1 MRTGGPEDMSK
12 RFLKQAAALIACALP
27 LAAAHAG
34 DAAPRCLYVDVA
46 DVPVHYLGANMMPA
60 VEGVINGKPATML
73 VDTGASETS
82 VTLNGAVRHDLGM
95 FMTGRYVQGVAGD
108 ARLYTT
114 RVKEIGIGPAKSS
127 HSVELPVIGQD
138 NFEFD
143 AIAGAPFLL
152 QADLEIDLRAK
163 QMRFFRSRDCG
174 DRPLLL
180 WKEDTVVVP
189 FEHHRDRSPNPHFTV
204 RVNGQELDAFID
216 TGAHHTVMTLAAAR
230 KIGIDVD
237 GPGAKRLGIMG
248 GVGSERAAHW
258 SIRLDTFQ
266 IGEETIKSA
275 EIGIVDMQG
284 DVPTDVLLG
293 QDFLRAHR
301 VLFAM
306 SQKKLYF
313 AYLGGDAFTRSTGV
327 PAWVRAEAEGGSP
340 DGQYALALAYANG
353 DGVARDPALART
365 WLEKAAAGGQP
376 HAQLWLGRQKLRA
389 GQAADAIPLLRAGL
403 EQLPANHVDPLWLY
417 LARVR
422 NGEAGLA
429 QTELRASLDKHRE
442 SAWPDPVAE
451 FYLGKLDAA
460 RLLDEAGKDKA
471 SAHARTCMADEYM
484 AEWQSAQGRQEQA
497 ETLRATLRAQCAPA
511 TPAARPAAAANAAP

>member
-1 MRTGGPEDMSK
+1 MPLPFPPLRT
-12 RFLKQAAALIACALP
+12 AAALLACALTS
-27 LAAAHAG
+27 AAHAD
-34 DAAPRCLYVDVA
+34 DAAPRCLYVDIA
-46 DVPVHYLGANMMPA
+46 DVPIHYLGASMMPA

-73 VDTGASETS
+73 VDTGSFES
-82 VTLNGAVRHDLGM
+82 NVTMNGAVRHDLAL
-95 FMTGRYVQGVAGD
+95 FMTGRYIQGVAGD
-108 ARLYTT
+108 ARLYAT
-114 RVKEIGIGPAKSS
+114 RVREIGIGPAKSS
-127 HSVELPVIGQD
+127 RSVELPVIGQD
-138 NFEFD
+138 DFEFD

-180 WKEDTVVVP
+180 WQEQTAMVP
-189 FEHHRDRSPNPHFTV
+189 FEYHRDRSPNPHFKV
-204 RVNGQELDAFID
+204 KVNGKELDAFID
-216 TGAHHTVMTLAAAR
+216 TGAHHTIMTLNAAR
-230 KIGIDVD
+230 RLGIDVD
-237 GPGAKRLGIMG
+237 GPGVKRLGVMHGI
-248 GVGSERAAHW
+248 GSERAAHW
-258 SIRLDTFQ
+258 AAMLDTFQ
-266 IGEETIKSA
+266 IGDETIKSA
-275 EIGIVDMQG
+275 EIGIVDMQS

-313 AYLGGDAFTRSTGV
+313 AYLGGDAFTRSSGM

-353 DGVARDPALART
+353 NGVERDPVQARS
-365 WLEKAAAGGQP
+365 WLEKSAAGGQP
-376 HAQLWLGRQKLRA
+376 HAQLWLGRQQLQA
-389 GQAADAIPLLRAGL
+389 GQAAAAIPLLRAGL
-403 EQLPANHVDPLWLY
+403 DQLPAERVGPLWLW

-422 NGEAGLA
+422 NGEAALA
-429 QTELRASLDKHRE
+429 QTELRANLDKRHE

-460 RLLDEAGKDKA
+460 RLLAEAGKDTA

-484 AEWQSAQGRQEQA
+484 AEWHAAQGQQA
-497 ETLRATLRAQCAPA
+497 QADALRATHQAQCAPPA
-511 TPAARPAAAANAAP
+511 APAARATNKPAP